1 MLITPPFAS
10 SPATSLLL
18 GCAGKEKRAE
28 QPFPGAQLAS
38 FWRTGL
44 SMAKISLG
52 GVFDDIVSVALTRK
66 HVCFDPGLRATIPKS
81 IPKTG
86 VALGAFQQS
95 SRPWGHVWSREALR
109 FS

>member
-1 MLITPPFAS
+1 
-10 SPATSLLL
+10 
-18 GCAGKEKRAE
+18 
-28 QPFPGAQLAS
+28 
-38 FWRTGL
+38 
-44 SMAKISLG
+44 MAKISLG

-66 HVCFDPGLRATIPKS
+66 HVCFDPSLRATIPKS

-95 SRPWGHVWSREALR
+95 SRPWGHVWSREAFR